1 MAPFVKFYFNVPDT
15 GIDHP
20 LTEVLYLIWD
30 LQISEANKN
39 THYAQLH
46 TYAEPANH
54 TRRHIHF
61 PLLWGSNGKLI
72 QFTIYQGGDARW
84 RNDLASGEFI
94 NPRANQLLHFS
105 M

>member
-1 MAPFVKFYFNVPDT
+1 MDLCTAASVPFVKFSSSVPAT

-20 LTEVLYLIWD
+20 LTEGLYLIWD

-46 TYAEPANH
+46 THAELANQ
-54 TRRHIHF
+54 TRLHIRF

-72 QFTIYQGGDARW
+72 QLKEAMHC
-84 RNDLASGEFI
+84 EVEE
-94 NPRANQLLHFS
+94 
-105 M
+105 

>member
-1 MAPFVKFYFNVPDT
+1 MDLCTAASAPFMKFYFNVPAT

-20 LTEVLYLIWD
+20 LTEGLYLIWD

-46 TYAEPANH
+46 THAEPAYH
-54 TRRHIHF
+54 TQLHIPF

-72 QFTIYQGGDARW
+72 QLKEAMQCKV
-84 RNDLASGEFI
+84 EE
-94 NPRANQLLHFS
+94 
-105 M
+105 